1 MIVVVMTKKI
11 LLVTDVMADV
21 MIFEFLIK
29 SLTDVVDATL
39 DHCLDFGDELS
50 TLKKSPPSILML
62 DGHFAWALDPILDAR
77 NFAEARGVNPGK
89 LIGYDTDDNS
99 EFALRVKLMEDAQ
112 FMLKPLNIA
121 KLKGELVRLAWS
133 E

>member
-1 MIVVVMTKKI
+1 MSKKI
-11 LLVTDVMADV
+11 LLITNVMADV

-29 SLTDVVDATL
+29 SLSDVVDVTL
-39 DHCLDFGDELS
+39 DHRVDFGDELS
-50 TLKKSPPSILML
+50 ELKKSPPSILFL
-62 DGHFAWALDPILDAR
+62 DGGFAWALGSIFDAR
-77 NFAEARGVNPGK
+77 DFAEARGVKPGK
-89 LIGYDTDDNS
+89 LIGYDTDDNT
-99 EFALRVKLMEDAQ
+99 EFALRVKSMENAQ